1 MKEKTTMIIAGF
13 LALVL
18 AQPAF
23 AQEVKLEKIEWTDI
37 WVMNAKETEN
47 PRVLLVGDS
56 IVKGYYGA
64 VEQGLSGQAACARYA
79 TSLFLSNPDYLAEL
93 TMLIKRYDFD
103 VIHINNG
110 LHGWDYSE
118 EEYRQGLYSLLA
130 LMEREAPRAKIV
142 WAMTTPVRSSQDLSQ
157 LDAAQNDRVIER
169 NRIAAEIMGAKGI
182 PVNDLYGVVQN
193 HPEYFAKDGVHFN
206 ETGQAAQA
214 AQVAE
219 YVKRVL
225 GG

>member
-93 TMLIKRYDFD
+93 TLLIKRYDFD

-142 WAMTTPVRSSQDLSQ
+142 WAMTTRMDPVRDTMLIEHTPIDYLDFASPVSGLGGKMGMDATNKWPGETQREWGSTISM
-157 LDAAQNDRVIER
+157 DAA
-169 NRIAAEIMGAKGI
+169 
-182 PVNDLYGVVQN
+182 VQ
-193 HPEYFAKDGVHFN
+193 ARMDGLFD
-206 ETGQAAQA
+206 T
-214 AQVAE
+214 
-219 YVKRVL
+219 L
-225 GG
+225 GL